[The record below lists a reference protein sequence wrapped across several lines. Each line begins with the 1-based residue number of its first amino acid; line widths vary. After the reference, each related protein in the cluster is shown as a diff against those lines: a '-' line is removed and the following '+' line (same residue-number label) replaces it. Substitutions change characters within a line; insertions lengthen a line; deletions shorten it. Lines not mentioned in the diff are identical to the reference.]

1 MQQHEYN
8 LTVIFRLDV
17 SCHDGVVRFEERLA
31 NVIDDPSEHS
41 SVENRRT
48 CQRSLITY
56 HGCHSDLDTSL
67 SQEPQNATSY
77 PVGRWYTCCS

>member
-1 MQQHEYN
+1 M
-8 LTVIFRLDV
+8 T
-17 SCHDGVVRFEERLA
+17 VVRFEKKLA
-31 NVIDDPSEHS
+31 DGMDDPSEHS

-56 HGCHSDLDTSL
+56 HGCHPYLETSL

-77 PVGRWYTCCS
+77 SVGRGTYVAPGHRLFNNPFILLN